1 MMTEGSEIMF
11 SSDEIMQLTQ
21 IMQSQLMPI
30 NQRLDAMDRRF
41 DGIDLRLDSMD
52 RRFDGIDLRL
62 DSIEERLDDLTES
75 MEEVRGAT
83 NHLLAWAERISPSF
97 RTCISIS

>member
-1 MMTEGSEIMF
+1 FDG
-11 SSDEIMQLTQ
+11 
-21 IMQSQLMPI
+21 I
-30 NQRLDAMDRRF
+30 NQRLDSVDCKF
-41 DGIDLRLDSMD
+41 DGINQ
-52 RRFDGIDLRL
+52 RL